1 MARAMYILII
11 LHICN
16 DETCKPGA
24 CVSTCVRLIKKLAL
38 SFMIKTSVC
47 LTGLVTNIESAG
59 AGIVS
64 SFPIISGMYY
74 VKKRRHVNY

>member
-1 MARAMYILII
+1 MRVNM
-11 LHICN
+11 
-16 DETCKPGA
+16 CK
-24 CVSTCVRLIKKLAL
+24 TDKKLVS

-59 AGIVS
+59 TGIVS

-74 VKKRRHVNY
+74 VKKRRHVDY